1 MTLLEALSE
10 AHAKSGAPGRV
21 TGFWGINIEGV
32 GAYGA
37 RLQSGWIQRFRFQHL
52 QDGRVRVFPS
62 WSIAG
67 DRQRKQATSS
77 ERVTE

>member
-21 TGFWGINIEGV
+21 TGFWGSGHYGV
-32 GAYGA
+32 EVQRGEV
-37 RLQSGWIQRFRFQHL
+37 RRFRFWNLH
-52 QDGRVRVFPS
+52 DGRVRVFPS

-77 ERVTE
+77 GKVTE